1 MKILITGGKSAQALK
16 LIKAFTNDEVWL
28 ADYGE
33 MPRFASTAYQ
43 MCSLGERNDDTTAH
57 NLLNRCLDEGIELV
71 LPLHAFEIEAV
82 AKSVVLFEEF
92 GIKVLLPEMNILE
105 KYLTT
110 EKAVSSDWAL
120 FQEGSLLF
128 ASSPSDSLTEFGSTE
143 QLNGVFHI
151 SETAGKTEAQL
162 FTIR

>member
-33 MPRFASTAYQ
+33 MPRFASIAYQ
-43 MCSLGERNDDTTAH
+43 MCSLGDRNDDTTAH
-57 NLLNRCLDEGIELV
+57 NLLNHCLDEGIELV

-105 KYLTT
+105 KYVTT
-110 EKAVSSDWAL
+110 EKAASSDWAL
-120 FQEGSLLF
+120 FQEGTLLF
-128 ASSPSDSLTEFGSTE
+128 ASRPSDLLTEFGNKE

-151 SETAGKTEAQL
+151 TETAGKPEAQL
-162 FTIR
+162 FTIH